1 MPNYSDIALPLTD
14 LTRKGCP
21 SKVVWGEAQEKSYQ
35 TLKSMLVKP
44 PVLKLPD
51 FSKQFIDQTDSSDTG
66 MGTVLQDHFGILHPI
81 YYASK
86 KLLPL
91 QRNYSIVER
100 ECMCIVWAVQKFE
113 LYLYEREFVIQTD
126 HQPLVYINQCKVIN
140 KKVMR
145 WAMFLQEFRFRIE
158 SIPGRLNHGPDFL
171 SRVPIM
177 EE

>member
-158 SIPGRLNHGPDFL
+158 SIPDRLNHGPDFL

-177 EE
+177 VE